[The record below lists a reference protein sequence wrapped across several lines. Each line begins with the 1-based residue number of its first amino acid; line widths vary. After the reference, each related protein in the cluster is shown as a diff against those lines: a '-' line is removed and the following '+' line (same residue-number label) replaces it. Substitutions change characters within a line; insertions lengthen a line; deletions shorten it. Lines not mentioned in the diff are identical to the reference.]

1 MHNLLDLGILAD
13 MPRRPSTAVLV
24 MIASLALLTLE
35 HRAPFLALMV
45 VGGTEWLCLLVLQG
59 LQVAAGA
66 GAAYLN
72 QYVSIPA

>member
-1 MHNLLDLGILAD
+1 
-13 MPRRPSTAVLV
+13 

-45 VGGTEWLCLLVLQG
+45 AGGMEWLCLLVLQG

-66 GAAYLN
+66 GAGAAYLN
-72 QYVSIPA
+72 QYVSIPT